1 MPVYEVFRQEDEAG
15 YLRHEGAL
23 DAPSTELAM
32 QYAREIYSRRSE
44 AIRLWVVP
52 RDAIIEVADHDFLQ
66 PPLER
71 THRMGEGYRV
81 TVAKRRQLRQNN
93 VAEKED
99 AHDA

>member
-1 MPVYEVFRQEDEAG
+1 MAVYEVFRQEEAAG

-23 DAPSTELAM
+23 EAPSPELAI

-44 AIRLWVVP
+44 ALRLWVVP
-52 RDAIIEVADHDFLQ
+52 RDAILEVDDHDFLQ

-93 VAEKED
+93 LAEKED